1 MERVAEAVGTAL
13 RRARNAQGL
22 SLQEAAKRSGGRFA
36 ASAIGGYERGE
47 RAISLERFIL
57 LAQIYGVPADRL
69 VREVL
74 AGMAVRVEEVA
85 VIDLTKVPTLPPEP
99 RRAVTDFLRHIQ
111 SWRNDFLADVI
122 TLRSGDIEVLAFSAG
137 MSVQELLRRLA
148 PAQGNRELPA
158 SN

>member
-1 MERVAEAVGTAL
+1 MERAAEAIGHAL
-13 RRARNAQGL
+13 RRARKAQGL
-22 SLQEAAKRSGGRFA
+22 SLQEAARRSSGRFA

-74 AGMAVRVEEVA
+74 AALAPHIQEVA

-99 RRAVTDFLRHIQ
+99 RRAVTEFLRDVR
-111 SWRNDFLADVI
+111 SWRNDFRADVV
-122 TLRSGDIEVLAFSAG
+122 TLRAGDIEVLAFSAG
-137 MSVQELLRRLA
+137 MSVQELLGRLS
-148 PAQGNRELPA
+148 PNPRTRPLPA
-158 SN
+158 SS